1 MRFDSCRKCG
11 TELKVNKKCSM
22 CREANQF
29 FCHNCNHVTDVQIH
43 AACNL
48 AYLDHKLPKVTVA

>member
-11 TELKVNKKCSM
+11 TELEINNKCEV

-29 FCHNCNHVTDVQIH
+29 FCHSCSHVSDEQIH
-43 AACNL
+43 AACRIAN
-48 AYLDHKLPKVTVA
+48 LDHNLPKTTIV

>member
-11 TELKVNKKCSM
+11 TELEVNKKCNA

-29 FCHNCNHVTDVQIH
+29 FCHNCSHVTDEQIH
-43 AACNL
+43 AVCRIAS
-48 AYLDHKLPKVTVA
+48 LDHNLLRATAA